1 LNSKKPFTLLEILI
15 CFSIL
20 LTIGSV
26 STYWVYKKLQRDR
39 FFSEVERFEK
49 SINLC
54 QKIARIRNEDLQ
66 LSISQVKKNI
76 YYTVEGRSLLPTGKN
91 LIRNAELFQNETN
104 SLKIFLDVYPNSIIE
119 PKCLISIVSRNKSY
133 KKEIIIN

>member
-1 LNSKKPFTLLEILI
+1 MNSKKPFTLLEILI

-20 LTIGSV
+20 ATISSV
-26 STYWVYKKLQRDR
+26 STYWVYKKLQHDR

-49 SINLC
+49 SISLC

-66 LSISQVKKNI
+66 LSISQVKNNI
-76 YYTVEGRSLLPTGKN
+76 YYTVEGHCLLPTGKN
-91 LIRNAELFQNETN
+91 LIRNAEIFQNKTN
-104 SLKIFLDVYPNSIIE
+104 SVKIFLDIYSNSVIE

>member
-1 LNSKKPFTLLEILI
+1 MNSKKPFTLLEILI